1 MIEAKKAFKEFIEYL
16 RSVRQL
22 SGHTCRSYA
31 SDLGD
36 FYAHCAAKN
45 LSEITPFDIKSF
57 LLSLAKKDLT
67 KRSIHRKLSTLRSF
81 FRHAEKKKWVSA
93 SPLELI
99 ESPKIEKKVP
109 FALSHSQV
117 ERLLTAP
124 NEKVFLGLRDRA
136 LLELLYSS
144 ALRMSEAVGL
154 NRADLDQT
162 NRTLLIRGKGKKERL
177 VPITATALKWIQ
189 AYLRHPS
196 RLAGEKK
203 ILPEKD
209 VQALFLNRHGD
220 RLSERSLDRLFKE
233 YVKKAALPSQTTPH
247 VVRHTIATHWLEAG
261 MDLKTIQI
269 LLGHSNV
276 ATTTI
281 YTHVSSKLKREVYDK
296 AHPRAKK

>member
-1 MIEAKKAFKEFIEYL
+1 MIEAEKAYKEFIEYL
-16 RSVRQL
+16 KSVRQL
-22 SGHTCRSYA
+22 SSHTCRSYA
-31 SDLGD
+31 SDLSD
-36 FYAHCAAKN
+36 FHANCSQKK
-45 LSEITPFDIKSF
+45 LSEITPLDIKSF
-57 LLSLAKKDLT
+57 LLTLAKKDLS
-67 KRSIHRKLSTLRSF
+67 KRSIHRKLSSLRSF
-81 FRHAEKKKWVSA
+81 FRHAEKKKWVSS

-109 FALSHSQV
+109 FALSHSQI

-124 NEKVFLGLRDRA
+124 DEKNFLGLRDRA

-154 NRADLDQT
+154 NRADLDT
-162 NRTLLIRGKGKKERL
+162 SNRTLLIRGKGKKERL
-177 VPITATALKWIQ
+177 VPLTETALKWIKN
-189 AYLRHPS
+189 YLKHPS
-196 RLAGEKK
+196 RFAGEKK
-203 ILPEKD
+203 ILPEQD
-209 VQALFLNRHGD
+209 AQALFLNRHGQ
-220 RLSERSLDRLFKE
+220 RLSERSLDRLFKT

-261 MDLKTIQI
+261 MDLKTIQL

-296 AHPRAKK
+296 AHPRAK

>member
-1 MIEAKKAFKEFIEYL
+1 MIESKKAFKDFIEYL
-16 RSVRQL
+16 KNVRQL
-22 SGHTCRSYA
+22 SSHTCRNYA
-31 SDLGD
+31 SDLND
-36 FYAHCAAKN
+36 FYANCLKKS
-45 LSEITPFDIKSF
+45 LSEITPLDIKSF
-57 LLSLAKKDLT
+57 LLALAKKDLT
-67 KRSIHRKLSTLRSF
+67 KRSIHRKLSALRSF
-81 FRHAEKKKWVSA
+81 FRHAEKKKWISS

-109 FALSHSQV
+109 FALSHSQI
-117 ERLLTAP
+117 ERLLTSP
-124 NEKVFLGLRDRA
+124 NETTFLGLRDRA

-154 NRADLDQT
+154 NRADLDVS

-177 VPITATALKWIQ
+177 VPITETALKWITT
-189 AYLRHPS
+189 YLKHPS

-203 ILPEKD
+203 ILPEQD
-209 VQALFLNRHGD
+209 GNALFLNRHGQ
-220 RLSERSLDRLFKE
+220 RLSERSLDRLFKA
-233 YVKKAALPSQTTPH
+233 YVKKAALPTPTTPH

-261 MDLKTIQI
+261 MDLKTIQL

-296 AHPRAKK
+296 AHPRTKG